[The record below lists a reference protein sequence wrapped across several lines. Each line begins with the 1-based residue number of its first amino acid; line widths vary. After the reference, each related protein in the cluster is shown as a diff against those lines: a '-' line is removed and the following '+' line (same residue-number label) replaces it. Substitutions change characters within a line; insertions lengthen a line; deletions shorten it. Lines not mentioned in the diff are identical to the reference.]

1 MTDVQESMPKTLM
14 PLSLV
19 PANATVVLHRVRGGQ
34 GVNKHLAAMGLLPG
48 VRIDVLHN
56 DLRGPVL
63 IGLNDSRLALGRGMA
78 QKLSV
83 KEDIGQDY

>member
-1 MTDVQESMPKTLM
+1 MTM

-19 PANATVVLHRVRGGQ
+19 PSNRSVVLRRVQGGQ
-34 GVNKHLAAMGLLPG
+34 GLNAHLAAMGLLPG
-48 VRIDVLHN
+48 VQINVRRN
-56 DLRGPVL
+56 DHSGPVL

-83 KEDIGQDY
+83 QEEVGQDDSPWNQ

>member
-1 MTDVQESMPKTLM
+1 MTNAQDPIPKTLM

-19 PANATVVLHRVRGGQ
+19 PANATVVLQRVRGGQ
-34 GVNKHLAAMGLLPG
+34 GVNTHLAAMGLLPG
-48 VRIDVLHN
+48 VRIDVRHN

-78 QKLSV
+78 QKLYV
-83 KEDIGQDY
+83 QEDSEQQD